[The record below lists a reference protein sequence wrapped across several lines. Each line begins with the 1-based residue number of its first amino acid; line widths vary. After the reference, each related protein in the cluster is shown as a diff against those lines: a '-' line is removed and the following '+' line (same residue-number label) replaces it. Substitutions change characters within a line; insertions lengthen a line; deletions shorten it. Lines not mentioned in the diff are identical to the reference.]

1 MPEISINFNIN
12 RLPVSFGRH
21 RPPGPV
27 SKVPAEDKFLN
38 CPLVPSRLAQDRIVG
53 VAEYRVLLAQRDHQ
67 RRLSSSPPLL

>member
-38 CPLVPSRLAQDRIVG
+38 CPLGLPSLVVG
-53 VAEYRVLLAQRDHQ
+53 FSRPVFYFQVI
-67 RRLSSSPPLL
+67 